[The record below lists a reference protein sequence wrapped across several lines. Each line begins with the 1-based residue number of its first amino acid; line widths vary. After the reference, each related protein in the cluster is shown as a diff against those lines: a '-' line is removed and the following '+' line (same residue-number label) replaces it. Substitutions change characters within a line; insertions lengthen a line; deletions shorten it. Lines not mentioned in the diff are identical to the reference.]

1 MYLNKMTSKKP
12 TSKKVSSK
20 EFKNII
26 KQTDINDIS
35 EINIKKYINVLKDKI
50 TINQYPLKLKM
61 ILTCEFTTP
70 MAFDIIEAHYSHPIQ
85 VIQTQ
90 NNLTVFYDNLLDKF
104 NAWIDAF
111 QERGSGFVFNKIKS
125 ASVKQYKFNYQKA
138 SSYIPLQFKSGNII
152 NVKNLKD
159 NKCFTWSILAKF
171 YPVNDHKERVTK
183 YAPYEHLLNM
193 SDIDYP
199 VRIKDISKVEKQ
211 NNINI
216 NVFALDNQ
224 KDKQS
229 IYPVYVSNVQSENIV
244 DLLYIEENENT
255 HYCLIKDLDSFMCD
269 KNRHKSF
276 TCRNCLQGFRRKE
289 TLEKHKE
296 ICLDHDYCKV
306 IMPKKDN
313 NILKFKNHYFKN
325 RLPFVIYSDFESNN
339 VPLST
344 TQQNPNMSYINPIS
358 KQTVNSYGI
367 YVQSDYPDIFKPQY
381 FSYVGD
387 DAAEKYVEHVIKIFK
402 EINYKIY
409 RNEKKEPILSKYEEE
424 EFQEATECYI
434 CENIFEE
441 LTNKVREHNHLSGE
455 YRGAACQS
463 CNTKEGKTCKLIPVF
478 FHNGSNYDFHFI
490 IEELMKYED
499 DYNKVQLL
507 SKNSENYI
515 SIDYGSNYKKIRFLD
530 SYRFM
535 VKGLSDVAKSMVEF
549 SILDKYFKGD
559 ISLLK
564 QKGYYPYEYI
574 DSIDRLNETS
584 LPPKES
590 FFSSL
595 TQKVITDKE
604 YSHAQEVW
612 KHHNCKTLK
621 DYHNLYLKTDVMI
634 LTDAFEKYRKFFLK
648 HHKIDPCYCY
658 SAPGLTW
665 QCGLKYTGIELELLA
680 DYDMLTMIE
689 KGIRGGFSGVLGP
702 RHVKAFNKYTPN
714 HNGNGNRVLDEN
726 EMKECLEA
734 LKNGKNLNDY
744 LTEKYLLYL
753 DANNLYGWAMSQKL
767 PTKDFKWENDPDYYK
782 KIPKGRGCIIECD
795 LEYPNDC
802 RFKTRK
808 YPLAPEKMKID
819 KEKLSDYQLNLLG
832 DKPLS
837 KEEKLFLTL
846 YDKEKYVI
854 HHSILKEYIKLGM
867 KVTKVYRTISF
878 EESNWLAK
886 YINFNTEQRTKS
898 DNIFEKDLWKL
909 MNNSFY
915 GKTLENIRG
924 RSEVKLITSKEEA
937 KKYISKPKF
946 KDSIIFNE
954 NFIAIVNNVTSVKFD
969 KPIYLGMAIL
979 DYSKLL
985 MYKFY
990 YEVVNKIWPEN
1001 EIIASDTDCLFLSV
1015 KTKDIYEDMREIIDE
1030 LDTSDYPKDHGLQ
1043 SNKNK
1048 KVIGKFKDELN
1059 GKIMNEVVFLKS
1071 KAYSFTLSDLSE
1083 VKKLKGI
1090 GKSVINKDVRFD
1102 DYKDCLFNSRTKMN
1116 KMYTLN
1122 SDKHEMY
1129 VNEVNKISMSPFDD
1143 KRCICDNGIDTQ
1155 PFGF

>member
-50 TINQYPLKLKM
+50 TINRYPLKLKM

-125 ASVKQYKFNYQKA
+125 ASVKQYKYNYQKA

-409 RNEKKEPILSKYEEE
+409 RNEKKEPILSEYEEE

-463 CNTKEGKTCKLIPVF
+463 CNTKEGKTSKLIPVF

-549 SILDKYFKGD
+549 PILDKYFKGD

-574 DSIDRLNETS
+574 NSIDRLNETS

-621 DYHNLYLKTDVMI
+621 DSHNLI
-634 LTDAFEKYRKFFLK
+634 
-648 HHKIDPCYCY
+648 
-658 SAPGLTW
+658 
-665 QCGLKYTGIELELLA
+665 
-680 DYDMLTMIE
+680 
-689 KGIRGGFSGVLGP
+689 
-702 RHVKAFNKYTPN
+702 
-714 HNGNGNRVLDEN
+714 
-726 EMKECLEA
+726 
-734 LKNGKNLNDY
+734 
-744 LTEKYLLYL
+744 
-753 DANNLYGWAMSQKL
+753 
-767 PTKDFKWENDPDYYK
+767 
-782 KIPKGRGCIIECD
+782 
-795 LEYPNDC
+795 
-802 RFKTRK
+802 
-808 YPLAPEKMKID
+808 
-819 KEKLSDYQLNLLG
+819 
-832 DKPLS
+832 
-837 KEEKLFLTL
+837 
-846 YDKEKYVI
+846 
-854 HHSILKEYIKLGM
+854 
-867 KVTKVYRTISF
+867 
-878 EESNWLAK
+878 
-886 YINFNTEQRTKS
+886 
-898 DNIFEKDLWKL
+898 
-909 MNNSFY
+909 
-915 GKTLENIRG
+915 
-924 RSEVKLITSKEEA
+924 
-937 KKYISKPKF
+937 
-946 KDSIIFNE
+946 
-954 NFIAIVNNVTSVKFD
+954 
-969 KPIYLGMAIL
+969 
-979 DYSKLL
+979 
-985 MYKFY
+985 
-990 YEVVNKIWPEN
+990 
-1001 EIIASDTDCLFLSV
+1001 
-1015 KTKDIYEDMREIIDE
+1015 
-1030 LDTSDYPKDHGLQ
+1030 
-1043 SNKNK
+1043 
-1048 KVIGKFKDELN
+1048 
-1059 GKIMNEVVFLKS
+1059 
-1071 KAYSFTLSDLSE
+1071 
-1083 VKKLKGI
+1083 
-1090 GKSVINKDVRFD
+1090 
-1102 DYKDCLFNSRTKMN
+1102 
-1116 KMYTLN
+1116 
-1122 SDKHEMY
+1122 
-1129 VNEVNKISMSPFDD
+1129 
-1143 KRCICDNGIDTQ
+1143 
-1155 PFGF
+1155 

>member
-1 MYLNKMTSKKP
+1 MTSKKP

-125 ASVKQYKFNYQKA
+125 VLVKQYKYNYQKA
-138 SSYIPLQFKSGNII
+138 SSYIPLQFKSSNII

-171 YPVNDHKERVTK
+171 YPANDHKERVTK

-224 KDKQS
+224 KNKQS

-255 HYCLIKDLDSFMCD
+255 HYCLIKDLDSFLCD
-269 KNRHKSF
+269 KNRNKQY

-409 RNEKKEPILSKYEEE
+409 RNEKKEPILSEYEEE

-463 CNTKEGKTCKLIPVF
+463 CNTKEGKTSKLIPVF
-478 FHNGSNYDFHFI
+478 FQNGSNYDFHFI

-549 SILDKYFKGD
+549 PILDKYFKGD

-612 KHHNCKTLK
+612 KHYNCKTLK

-634 LTDAFEKYRKFFLK
+634 LADAFEKYRKFFLK

-665 QCGLKYTGIELELLA
+665 QCGLKYTGIELELLT

-689 KGIRGGFSGVLGP
+689 KGIRGGFSGVLGK
-702 RHVKAFNKYTPN
+702 RCVKAFNKYTPN
-714 HNGNGNRVLDEN
+714 YNSNGNRVLDEN

-753 DANNLYGWAMSQKL
+753 DANNLYGWSMSQKL

-867 KVTKVYRTISF
+867 KVIKVYRTISF

-924 RSEVKLITSKEEA
+924 RSEVKLTTSKEEA

-954 NFIAIVNNVTSVKFD
+954 NFIAIVNNVTSIKFD

-990 YEVVNKIWPEN
+990 YEVVNKTWPEN

-1030 LDTSDYPKDHGLQ
+1030 LDTSDYPKDHELQ

-1090 GKSVINKDVRFD
+1090 GKSTINKDVRFD

-1143 KRCICDNGIDTQ
+1143 KRYILDNGIDTQ
-1155 PFGF
+1155 PFGFSVL